1 MGKKWLDI
9 VYNEKSSIKLK
20 QHYKSW
26 ANDYDQDLID
36 WGYAYPS
43 QLKKIISQDIK
54 LKKSSKILDAG
65 CGTGLVAEVLG
76 DMNFKNIVGLDYS
89 MDMLK
94 IAKDKKIY
102 TRLIQESLNK
112 KTSLRSNQFDIV
124 LCTGVLTS
132 GHVGSEAINELMEN
146 LQNVSKTFFSGDLE
160 QAFEEAQELSLGNE
174 QLVAFSMDLRQ
185 TKTVA
190 AIKGYEENK
199 PAPEKVIA
207 DKLRAHIKFSTSIS
221 CD

>member
-43 QLKKIISQDIK
+43 QLKKIMSQDIK

-89 MDMLK
+89 LDMLK
-94 IAKDKKIY
+94 MAKDKKIY

-112 KTSLRSNQFDIV
+112 KTSLRSNQFDVV

-132 GHVGSEAINELMEN
+132 GHVGAKAINELIRVTKN
-146 LQNVSKTFFSGDLE
+146 KGYLI
-160 QAFEEAQELSLGNE
+160 LSIAESIYEKLGFKDEIEKNRE
-174 QLVAFSMDLRQ
+174 QLL
-185 TKTVA
+185 K
-190 AIKGYEENK
+190 IKISK
-199 PAPEKVIA
+199 PFIA
-207 DKLRAHIKFSTSIS
+207 LPNHKSSATSKMYVFQRV
-221 CD
+221 

>member
-89 MDMLK
+89 LDMLK

-112 KTSLRSNQFDIV
+112 KTSLRSNQFDVV

-132 GHVGSEAINELMEN
+132 GHVGAKAINELIRVTKN
-146 LQNVSKTFFSGDLE
+146 KGYLI
-160 QAFEEAQELSLGNE
+160 LSIAESIYEKLGFKDEIEKNRE
-174 QLVAFSMDLRQ
+174 QLL
-185 TKTVA
+185 K
-190 AIKGYEENK
+190 IKISK
-199 PAPEKVIA
+199 PFIA
-207 DKLRAHIKFSTSIS
+207 LPNHKSSATSKMYVFQRV
-221 CD
+221 

>member
-20 QHYKSW
+20 QHYKCW

-89 MDMLK
+89 LDMLK

-112 KTSLRSNQFDIV
+112 KTSLRSNQFDVV

-132 GHVGSEAINELMEN
+132 GHVGAKAINELIRVTKN
-146 LQNVSKTFFSGDLE
+146 KGYLI
-160 QAFEEAQELSLGNE
+160 LSIAESIYEKLGFKDEIEKNRE
-174 QLVAFSMDLRQ
+174 QLL
-185 TKTVA
+185 K
-190 AIKGYEENK
+190 IKISK
-199 PAPEKVIA
+199 PFIA
-207 DKLRAHIKFSTSIS
+207 LPNHKSSATSKMYVFQRV
-221 CD
+221 

>member
-89 MDMLK
+89 LDMLK

-112 KTSLRSNQFDIV
+112 KTSLRSNQFDVV

-132 GHVGSEAINELMEN
+132 GHVGAKAINELIRVTKN
-146 LQNVSKTFFSGDLE
+146 KGYLI
-160 QAFEEAQELSLGNE
+160 LSIAESIYEKLGFKDDIEKNRE
-174 QLVAFSMDLRQ
+174 QLL
-185 TKTVA
+185 K
-190 AIKGYEENK
+190 IKISK
-199 PAPEKVIA
+199 PFIA
-207 DKLRAHIKFSTSIS
+207 LPNHKSSATSKMYVFQRV
-221 CD
+221 